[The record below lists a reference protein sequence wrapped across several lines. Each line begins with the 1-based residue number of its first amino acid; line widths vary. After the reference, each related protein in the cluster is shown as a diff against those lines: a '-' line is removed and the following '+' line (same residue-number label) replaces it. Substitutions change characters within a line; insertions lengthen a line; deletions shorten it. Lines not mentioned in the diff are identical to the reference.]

1 MNVVIDTNI
10 IRRDLKFKDKNF
22 EILLD
27 YLSKT
32 NSKIVMPRI
41 VIEEISGIYK
51 RMLIDKKDEYMNSLR
66 KLNSI
71 LIGKSFKNEIDIST
85 NNEVNQYLKYMKSN
99 LKISEEDIIEY
110 KTEYLKDIVIRAI
123 ERKKPCDNKGQQ
135 FRDAILWLTILDYT
149 KSQSDK
155 KIIFIS
161 NNPKDF
167 SSGDSN
173 ELDPQLKEEAKV
185 FNIEIIYFK
194 TISDFVREHAAKIE
208 FITKEWIGENIDE
221 STIIK
226 MFNHIIEKK
235 DKYILDNIK
244 GSLEY
249 GKSITGYI
257 QSTGYINS
265 CLIDFYVYEMSD
277 GTLLLNLEYEF
288 EKEYEF
294 EYEEELEKEEYG
306 FEYECHF
313 NPKTGGYDIEPEY
326 VPRYRTKYEAKTNCK
341 YPLFRGKFII
351 TIKDK
356 RVVDYEFEEWDWG

>member
-10 IRRDLKFKDKNF
+10 IRRDLKFRDKNF

-51 RMLIDKKDEYMNSLR
+51 RMLIDKKDEYLNSLR
-66 KLNSI
+66 KLNSV
-71 LIGKSFKNEIDIST
+71 LIGKSFNNEIDIST
-85 NNEVNQYLKYMKSN
+85 TNEVNKYIKYMKSK
-99 LKISEEDIIEY
+99 LKIVEEDIIEY
-110 KTEYLKDIVIRAI
+110 KTEYLNDIVRRAI
-123 ERKKPCDNKGQQ
+123 ARKKPCDNKGQQ
-135 FRDAILWLTILDYT
+135 FRDTILWLTILDYT

-155 KIIFIS
+155 KLVFIS
-161 NNPKDF
+161 DNPKDF
-167 SSGDSN
+167 SSGDNN
-173 ELDPQLKEEAKV
+173 ELDPQLKEEASA

-194 TISDFVREHAAKIE
+194 TISDFVREHAAKID
-208 FITKEWIGENIDE
+208 FITKEWIEENIDE

-226 MFNHIIEKK
+226 MFNNIIEIK
-235 DKYILDNIK
+235 DKYILDNIE

-265 CLIDFYVYEMSD
+265 NLIDFYVYEMAD
-277 GTLLLNLEYEF
+277 GTLLLNLEFEF

-294 EYEEELEKEEYG
+294 EYEEEVGKEESD
-306 FEYECHF
+306 FEYEYHF
-313 NPKTGGYDIEPEY
+313 NPNTGDYDIEPAY
-326 VPRYRTKYEAKTNCK
+326 VPRYRTKYEAKIDYEC
-341 YPLFRGKFII
+341 PLFRGKFII

-356 RVVDYEFEEWDWG
+356 RVVDYEFKEWDWG